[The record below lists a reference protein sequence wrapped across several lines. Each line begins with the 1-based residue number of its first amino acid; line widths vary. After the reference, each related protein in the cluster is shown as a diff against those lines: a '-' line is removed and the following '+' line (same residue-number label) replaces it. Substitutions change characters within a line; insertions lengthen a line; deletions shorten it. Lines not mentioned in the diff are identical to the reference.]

1 MRRCVVVFSLN
12 HEYARMTVVAGIADP
27 GGKLDAAFE
36 TGIVGARYSSVHY
49 SDARGLAPG

>member
-1 MRRCVVVFSLN
+1 
-12 HEYARMTVVAGIADP
+12 MTVVAGIADP